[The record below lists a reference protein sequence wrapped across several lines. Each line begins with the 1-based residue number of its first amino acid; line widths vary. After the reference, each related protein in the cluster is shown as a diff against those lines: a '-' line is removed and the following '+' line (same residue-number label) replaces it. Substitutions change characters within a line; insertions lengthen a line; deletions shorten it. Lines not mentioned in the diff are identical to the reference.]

1 MWGRSVIERL
11 GFWRLV
17 TSTRKAEVLEETKKE
32 TRLQHHFRIV
42 NIIEK
47 HNIPKFHLLNSDQ
60 APSKYVTIGSTTIAR
75 NSTRV
80 GLAVSANKRSITF
93 ALTVTLDGKKLP
105 DNLWRLN

>member
-1 MWGRSVIERL
+1 MWGRSIIERL
-11 GFWRLV
+11 EFRRPV
-17 TSTRKAEVLEETKKE
+17 TSTGKVEVLDETKKE

-60 APSKYVTIGSTTIAR
+60 TPSKYVTIGSTTMAK

-93 ALTVTLDGKKLP
+93 TLTVTLDGKMLP
-105 DNLWRLN
+105 LQIIYGD